1 MCFDEGYNRFLL
13 KKIEEIMTF
22 FLMILL
28 DRLVKMERE
37 VVDVLSE
44 KMEKTMMY
52 FFFTFFQILGNKN

>member
-1 MCFDEGYNRFLL
+1 M
-13 KKIEEIMTF
+13 KIEETMTF
-22 FLMILL
+22 FLMISL

-44 KMEKTMMY
+44 KIEKTMMY